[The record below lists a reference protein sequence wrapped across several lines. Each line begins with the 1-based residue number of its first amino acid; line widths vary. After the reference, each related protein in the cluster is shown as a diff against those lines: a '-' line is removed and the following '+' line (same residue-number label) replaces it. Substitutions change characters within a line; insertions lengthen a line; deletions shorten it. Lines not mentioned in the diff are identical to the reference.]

1 MLKTLGK
8 KMTSDLKLSSS
19 LIKLSHFKRA
29 AFMLMTLLTISACS
43 EKTVNSIATNNY
55 HQKTAL
61 LTISPSKN
69 YSIERDYLGQVAAKQ
84 QTNLSFEY
92 AGKVSEIFVDN
103 GDIVKKG
110 QLLAQQDTQLLR
122 YKTNELQAQITQSK
136 AQITLNVANLNRI
149 KTLINDGYSSKQRL
163 DELNAENKILNAQ
176 INGLNARIETIEYQ
190 RDKSALI
197 APFDGVITKR
207 LISHGEVITP
217 AKPSFHII
225 ESANNEINVGIP
237 SKIASTL
244 TLEQIV
250 KVKIGEQTKQAKLIS
265 IGHQIDSVNRTVQ
278 LRLKMLEQ
286 LTQAKNFNGQLVR
299 ITLNEQIDKAG
310 FWIPINAIT
319 DGVRGQWQ
327 ILIASSANDS
337 KNNYLLQSATVSV
350 LHANEHAVYVNGLA
364 IKEHQIVAQGVHR
377 FVAGQVII
385 KSAQTLA
392 KTKDSF

>member
-1 MLKTLGK
+1 M
-8 KMTSDLKLSSS
+8 
-19 LIKLSHFKRA
+19 
-29 AFMLMTLLTISACS
+29 
-43 EKTVNSIATNNY
+43 
-55 HQKTAL
+55 
-61 LTISPSKN
+61 
-69 YSIERDYLGQVAAKQ
+69 
-84 QTNLSFEY
+84 
-92 AGKVSEIFVDN
+92 
-103 GDIVKKG
+103 
-110 QLLAQQDTQLLR
+110 R

-176 INGLNARIETIEYQ
+176 INGLNSRIETIEYQ

-310 FWIPINAIT
+310 FWVPINAIT

-327 ILIASSANDS
+327 LFIARPDLKQDNQ
-337 KNNYLLQSATVSV
+337 YQLQSTTVKILHSNKNSV
-350 LHANEHAVYVNGLA
+350 YIHGLSLN
-364 IKEHQIVAQGVHR
+364 KHEIVDQGVHR
-377 FVAGQVII
+377 YVTGQNVKNSLSTVATRQG
-385 KSAQTLA
+385 SH
-392 KTKDSF
+392 